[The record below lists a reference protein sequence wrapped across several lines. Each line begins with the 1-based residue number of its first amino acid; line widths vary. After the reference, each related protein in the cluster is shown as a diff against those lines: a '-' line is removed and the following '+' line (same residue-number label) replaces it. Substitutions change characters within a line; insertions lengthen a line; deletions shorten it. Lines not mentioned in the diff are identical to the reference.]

1 MIVAA
6 IVLDIVYLQV
16 NTPPPDMQLLTW
28 EMHSFPSQSV
38 GTIRNSLH
46 LYSRDKGTSLSYF
59 IKHQLVLYIA
69 YCIVNWTQ

>member
-1 MIVAA
+1 MTDYCKPKRIVMIVAA

-46 LYSRDKGTSLSYF
+46 LYSRDKGTSLLSSL
-59 IKHQLVLYIA
+59 IK
-69 YCIVNWTQ
+69 W